1 MVMSKVY
8 AFSVPDGYDLE
19 ATVKRARGAST
30 LSRSALI
37 LRALEEY
44 GGGDGNRLDA
54 YMADAP
60 VSHLLE
66 ERPHDELV
74 AAVRDLIT
82 SSPNRAAQVREQ
94 ARTLAAVIDYVGGER
109 GGLPGVS

>member
-1 MVMSKVY
+1 MSRVY
-8 AFSVPDGYDLE
+8 VFSVPDGYDLD
-19 ATVKRARGAST
+19 ATVRRARGST
-30 LSRSALI
+30 NLSRSALI

-54 YMADAP
+54 YMEGAP

-74 AAVRDLIT
+74 RAVRSLV
-82 SSPNRAAQVREQ
+82 SASPERAIRVRAQ
-94 ARTLAAVIDYVGGER
+94 ARTLAATIDYVTGPASG
-109 GGLPGVS
+109 PGVQ